1 MSQMRDWRVR
11 TPEDSN
17 SGNGSLT
24 AKKPMEGRILC
35 GAFSRQ
41 RDEGLEGFRF
51 RVWVLGLRAYFAG
64 LELGVWVWG

>member
-1 MSQMRDWRVR
+1 MFQMEGRQARI
-11 TPEDSN
+11 PEGSN
-17 SGNGSLT
+17 LGNGSLT

-35 GAFSRQ
+35 VAFSRQ

-51 RVWVLGLRAYFAG
+51 RVWVLEFRADFAG